1 MLTYSLRLR
10 NCTGRANRAIRANR
24 ANCTKENSRP
34 MPSVI
39 ALRVRV
45 LMLAA
50 AALIS
55 AAPLAAQGTRPVQS
69 VDTLLA
75 ARDLAGAVRVV
86 EAASTATPRDYDVL
100 WRLSR
105 VRVLQG
111 DAEAE
116 GSRAQDRRYG
126 EALEAAE
133 RAVKA
138 RPDAPEGYVR
148 RAAAMGKVALFAGIL
163 DAADYVTQVR
173 DDTERVL
180 AMQAVPVESRA
191 SAHYILGRAH
201 LKLTETPRPLR
212 MPIGLGFG
220 NLDDAVRH
228 LGEAVKLRA
237 DFVMFRLDYARALIK
252 AKRNADARRELEAVA
267 TAPLQEV
274 GDDVRKREA
283 AELLAGLS

>member
-1 MLTYSLRLR
+1 MLIDSCGL
-10 NCTGRANRAIRANR
+10 CNRAA
-24 ANCTKENSRP
+24 
-34 MPSVI
+34 
-39 ALRVRV
+39 AL
-45 LMLAA
+45 LLAA
-50 AALIS
+50 AVLIT
-55 AAPLAAQGTRPVQS
+55 PTNLAAQGTRPVQT
-69 VDTLLA
+69 VDTLLT
-75 ARDLAGAVRVV
+75 ARDLAGAVSVV
-86 EAASTATPRDYDVL
+86 EAAARSAPRDYEVL

-116 GSRAQDRRYG
+116 GSGAQDRRYG

-138 RPDAPEGYVR
+138 RSDAPEGYVR

-180 AMQAVPVESRA
+180 AMKAVPVETRA
-191 SAHYILGRAH
+191 TAHYILGRAH

-228 LGEAVKLRA
+228 LGEAVELRS

-252 AKRNADARRELEAVA
+252 AKRPADARRELEAA
-267 TAPLQEV
+267 ASAPLQEV
-274 GDDVRKREA
+274 GDEMRKREA
-283 AELLAGLS
+283 AALLAGLS